1 MAPADS
7 QSRQAQRQHSQCCP
21 SRQAGRSSAGR
32 LPTAVNCLFRLCGLP
47 GPHRRPKYRVHDREV
62 GWWSLG
68 SFLSTRKQ
76 GVLDLRGSGVFGR
89 QETDWRDDWILLASN
104 QSLSPPCPARAAA
117 ARTLQRRCRI
127 SVVSFVYLLEVL
139 SVLCSAV
146 RIRNRKSGHHCT
158 WAVH

>member
-47 GPHRRPKYRVHDREV
+47 GPHRRPQYRVHDREV
-62 GWWSLG
+62 GGGPLVLSYPPASKG
-68 SFLSTRKQ
+68 SWIFAVREF
-76 GVLDLRGSGVFGR
+76 SGGR
-89 QETDWRDDWILLASN
+89 QTGETDDWILLASN